1 MASSPSSLPSSL
13 HIDKKDV
20 KEEEDLRGIMQKQEQ
35 KIREIE
41 KAIEPEFFEVIADS
55 QKASQVVVDLA
66 KSIKSEA
73 LILLP
78 RDKSIVGLDRLGVI
92 DYIIKKTSQEND
104 NAEVKII
111 CPLSKVS
118 YEIIAKISNSAP
130 NNNNIKILNGSN
142 SPYGMFI
149 VDNNKLFRAE
159 LTDPNAEDLPGAIGS
174 TIFSTSKVI
183 VSSFKSVFE
192 MLWGELILNE
202 ELKRADRMQKE
213 FINIAAHELRTP
225 AQSILGYAELAIT
238 DPEICKYDKQGFLD
252 AIYRNAT
259 RLHGLTK
266 DILDV
271 TKIESNALHLNKE
284 LVDVNNVISSVV
296 LDVKRQTIATIKG
309 KLSIIYNKIHKG
321 VGVGDIVS
329 NDDDDYAIFV
339 EADKERITQVIYNIL
354 NNAIKFTKTKLNQ
367 EVETRRRE
375 TEIININ
382 AQKVDGQAI
391 VNIVD
396 TGTGID
402 PDIMPR
408 LFEKFVTKSLT
419 GTGLGLYI
427 SKSIVEAHGGKIWAQ
442 NNSNC
447 KGATFGF
454 SLPLAK

>member
-1 MASSPSSLPSSL
+1 
-13 HIDKKDV
+13 
-20 KEEEDLRGIMQKQEQ
+20 MQKQEQ

-296 LDVKRQTIATIKG
+296 LD
-309 KLSIIYNKIHKG
+309 
-321 VGVGDIVS
+321 
-329 NDDDDYAIFV
+329 
-339 EADKERITQVIYNIL
+339 
-354 NNAIKFTKTKLNQ
+354 
-367 EVETRRRE
+367 
-375 TEIININ
+375 
-382 AQKVDGQAI
+382 
-391 VNIVD
+391 
-396 TGTGID
+396 
-402 PDIMPR
+402 
-408 LFEKFVTKSLT
+408 
-419 GTGLGLYI
+419 
-427 SKSIVEAHGGKIWAQ
+427 
-442 NNSNC
+442 
-447 KGATFGF
+447 
-454 SLPLAK
+454 